1 MEVVMRLFAIVVS
14 ALALVGIARLAGAEE
29 VERYRLEKTD
39 TGYVRMDTAT
49 GEMSLCEERS
59 GQLVCKLAAD
69 ERAAFQG
76 DIDRLQARLEEM
88 EGRVAKL
95 EARPSIPETLLPSDE
110 QVDKGI
116 DIMEKFFRSFMGI
129 VKELD
134 KDTAKPDADPQRT

>member
-1 MEVVMRLFAIVVS
+1 MRLFAILVS
-14 ALALVGIARLAGAEE
+14 TLALNGIAAVASAEE
-29 VERYRLEKTD
+29 ADRYRLEKTD
-39 TGYVRMDTAT
+39 TGYIRMDTAT
-49 GEMSLCEERS
+49 GEMSICEERS

-69 ERAAFQG
+69 ERAAFQS
-76 DIDRLQARLEEM
+76 DIDRLQAKLDDV

-116 DIMEKFFRSFMGI
+116 DLMEKFFRSFMGI

-134 KDTAKPDADPQRT
+134 KDVAKPDADPQRT

>member
-1 MEVVMRLFAIVVS
+1 MRLFAILVS
-14 ALALVGIARLAGAEE
+14 VCALAGIAGLASAEE
-29 VERYRLEKTD
+29 TDRYRLEKSD
-39 TGYVRMDTAT
+39 TGYVRMDTVT
-49 GEMSLCEERS
+49 GEMSICEERS

-69 ERAAFQG
+69 ERAAFQT
-76 DIDRLQARLEEM
+76 DIDRLQAKLDDV
-88 EGRVAKL
+88 EGRVARL

-134 KDTAKPDADPQRT
+134 KDSAKPDADPQRT

>member
-1 MEVVMRLFAIVVS
+1 MRLFTILVS
-14 ALALVGIARLAGAEE
+14 ALALAGIAGLASAEQTD
-29 VERYRLEKTD
+29 RYRLEKSE
-39 TGYVRMDTAT
+39 TGYVRMDTVT
-49 GEMSLCEERS
+49 GEMSICEERS

-69 ERAAFQG
+69 ERSAFQ
-76 DIDRLQARLEEM
+76 DEVDRLQAKLDAVED
-88 EGRVAKL
+88 RVAKL

-134 KDTAKPDADPQRT
+134 KDAAKPDADPQRT

>member
-1 MEVVMRLFAIVVS
+1 MRLFAILVS
-14 ALALVGIARLAGAEE
+14 TLALNGIAAVASAEE
-29 VERYRLEKTD
+29 TDRYRLEKTD
-39 TGYVRMDTAT
+39 TGYIRMDTAT
-49 GEMSLCEERS
+49 GEMSICEERS

-69 ERAAFQG
+69 ERAAFQS
-76 DIDRLQARLEEM
+76 DIDRLQAKLNDV

-134 KDTAKPDADPQRT
+134 KDGARPDADPQRT

>member
-1 MEVVMRLFAIVVS
+1 MRLFAILVPTI
-14 ALALVGIARLAGAEE
+14 ALAGIAAVASAEE
-29 VERYRLEKTD
+29 ADRYRLEKTD
-39 TGYVRMDTAT
+39 TGYIRMDTTT
-49 GEMSLCEERS
+49 GEMSICEERS

-69 ERAAFQG
+69 ERAAFQS
-76 DIDRLQARLEEM
+76 DIDRLQTKLDDV

-134 KDTAKPDADPQRT
+134 KDVAKPDANPQRT

>member
-1 MEVVMRLFAIVVS
+1 MRLFAILVPTI
-14 ALALVGIARLAGAEE
+14 ALAGIASVAGAEE
-29 VERYRLEKTD
+29 ADRYRLEKTD
-39 TGYVRMDTAT
+39 SGYVRMDTAT
-49 GEMSLCEERS
+49 GEMSICEERS

-69 ERAAFQG
+69 ERAAFQR
-76 DIDRLQARLEEM
+76 DIDRLQTKLDDV

-134 KDTAKPDADPQRT
+134 KDVAKPDADPQRT

>member
-1 MEVVMRLFAIVVS
+1 MRLFTILVPTI
-14 ALALVGIARLAGAEE
+14 ALAGIASLASAEE
-29 VERYRLEKTD
+29 ADRYRLEKTD
-39 TGYVRMDTAT
+39 SGYIRMDTAT
-49 GEMSLCEERS
+49 GEMSICEERS

-69 ERAAFQG
+69 ERAAFQS
-76 DIDRLQARLEEM
+76 DIDRLQSKLDDV

-134 KDTAKPDADPQRT
+134 KDVAKPDADPQRT

>member
-1 MEVVMRLFAIVVS
+1 MRLFAILVPTI
-14 ALALVGIARLAGAEE
+14 ALAGIASVASAEE
-29 VERYRLEKTD
+29 ADRYQLEKTES
-39 TGYVRMDTAT
+39 GYIRMDTAT
-49 GEMSLCEERS
+49 GEMSICEERS

-69 ERAAFQG
+69 ERAAFQS
-76 DIDRLQARLEEM
+76 DIDRLQTKLDDV

-134 KDTAKPDADPQRT
+134 KDVAKPDADPQRT

>member
-1 MEVVMRLFAIVVS
+1 MRLFAILVPTV
-14 ALALVGIARLAGAEE
+14 ALAGIASVASAEE
-29 VERYRLEKTD
+29 ADRYRLVKTD
-39 TGYVRMDTAT
+39 SGYIRMDTAT
-49 GEMSLCEERS
+49 GEMSICEERS

-69 ERAAFQG
+69 ERAAFQS
-76 DIDRLQARLEEM
+76 DIDRLQTKLDDV

-134 KDTAKPDADPQRT
+134 KDVAKPDANPQRT

>member
-1 MEVVMRLFAIVVS
+1 MRLFAILVS
-14 ALALVGIARLAGAEE
+14 ALALTGIACSASAEE
-29 VERYRLEKTD
+29 ADRYRLEKTE

-49 GEMSLCEERS
+49 GEMSICEERS

-69 ERAAFQG
+69 ERAAFQN
-76 DIDRLQARLEEM
+76 DIDRLQAKLDQV

-110 QVDKGI
+110 QVDKSI

-134 KDTAKPDADPQRT
+134 KDVAKPDADPQRT

>member
-1 MEVVMRLFAIVVS
+1 
-14 ALALVGIARLAGAEE
+14 
-29 VERYRLEKTD
+29 
-39 TGYVRMDTAT
+39 MDTAT
-49 GEMSLCEERS
+49 GEMSICEERS
-59 GQLVCKLAAD
+59 GQLVCKLATD
-69 ERAAFQG
+69 ERAAFQR
-76 DIDRLQARLEEM
+76 DIDRLQTKLDDV

-134 KDTAKPDADPQRT
+134 KDIAKPDADPQRT

>member
-1 MEVVMRLFAIVVS
+1 MRLVAIVVS
-14 ALALVGIARLAGAEE
+14 ALALAGMVRVAGAEE

-39 TGYVRMDTAT
+39 TGYVRMNTAT

-69 ERAAFQG
+69 ERAAFQT
-76 DIDRLQARLEEM
+76 DIDRLQAKLDDV

-95 EARPSIPETLLPSDE
+95 EARPSIPETLLPTDE
-110 QVDKGI
+110 QVEKGI

-129 VKELD
+129 VKDLD
-134 KDTAKPDADPQRT
+134 KDVARPDAEPQRT

>member
-1 MEVVMRLFAIVVS
+1 MRLFTILVS
-14 ALALVGIARLAGAEE
+14 ALALAGIAGLASAAEA
-29 VERYRLEKTD
+29 ERYRLEKSD
-39 TGYVRMDTAT
+39 TGYVRMDTVT
-49 GEMSLCEERS
+49 GEMSICEERS

-69 ERAAFQG
+69 ERAAFQT
-76 DIDRLQARLEEM
+76 DLDRLQAKLDDV

-116 DIMEKFFRSFMGI
+116 DMMEKFFRSFMGI

-134 KDTAKPDADPQRT
+134 KDVAKPEADPQRT

>member
-1 MEVVMRLFAIVVS
+1 MRLFTILIP
-14 ALALVGIARLAGAEE
+14 ALAITGIAGLASAEE
-29 VERYRLEKTD
+29 AERYRLEKSD

-49 GEMSLCEERS
+49 GEMSICEERS

-69 ERAAFQG
+69 ERAAFQT
-76 DIDRLQARLEEM
+76 DIDRLQAKLDDV

-95 EARPSIPETLLPSDE
+95 EARPSIPETLLPTDE

-129 VKELD
+129 VKDLD
-134 KDTAKPDADPQRT
+134 KDVARPDAEPQRT

>member
-1 MEVVMRLFAIVVS
+1 MRLFAILVPTI
-14 ALALVGIARLAGAEE
+14 ALAGIASVAGAEE
-29 VERYRLEKTD
+29 TDRYRLEKTD
-39 TGYVRMDTAT
+39 SGYVRMDTAT
-49 GEMSLCEERS
+49 GEMSICEERS

-69 ERAAFQG
+69 ERAAFQR
-76 DIDRLQARLEEM
+76 DIDRLQTKLDDV

-134 KDTAKPDADPQRT
+134 KDIAKPDADPQRT